1 MSDDVF
7 FSRSVT
13 GLATDG
19 KATEDLKI
27 HVSAE
32 LKEQLTGLAVL
43 HGLTL
48 SEYVRRELQRHVYG
62 EVHVLRIG
70 AGLVQR
76 RDA

>member
-1 MSDDVF
+1 MDESL
-7 FSRSVT
+7 FSRSINT
-13 GLATDG
+13 PLSDG

-76 RDA
+76 RDV